1 MSSLGRHDEVGQRLP
16 LRARKKL
23 ATRRS
28 LQRVALEL
36 VAQRG
41 YAHVTVEDIAE
52 AADVSPRTFFNYF
65 ASKEAALLG
74 VDPERAEVLRRRIAE
89 QPASMSPIEV
99 LESVLVDEVSTIS
112 RQLDDLGGDTAEW
125 LRCMKEAQVD
135 PDLVA
140 ARAAHLASLERAL
153 AAGLAERLGTDLARD
168 PYPVLLASTAMGVMR
183 AVMLT
188 WARMGDA
195 VEPSTLARAAFRS
208 LREGLP
214 PGSFGD
220 LSQIGARPGE
230 GALARTS
237 LLHDQS
243 EVHHQ

>member
-1 MSSLGRHDEVGQRLP
+1 
-16 LRARKKL
+16 
-23 ATRRS
+23 
-28 LQRVALEL
+28 VALEL
-36 VAQRG
+36 VAERG

-74 VDPERAEVLRRRIAE
+74 VDPERTAALRPRVGER
-89 QPASMSPIEV
+89 PASMSPREV
-99 LESVLVDEVSTIS
+99 VQSVLVEEVSSIS
-112 RQLDDLGGDTAEW
+112 QQLDDLGGDTAEW

-195 VEPSTLARAAFRS
+195 VEPSALAGAAFRA

-220 LSQIGARPGE
+220 LTQIGVRHDDAG
-230 GALARTS
+230 LARKG
-237 LLHDQS
+237 LRHDES
-243 EVHHQ
+243 EVKHQ